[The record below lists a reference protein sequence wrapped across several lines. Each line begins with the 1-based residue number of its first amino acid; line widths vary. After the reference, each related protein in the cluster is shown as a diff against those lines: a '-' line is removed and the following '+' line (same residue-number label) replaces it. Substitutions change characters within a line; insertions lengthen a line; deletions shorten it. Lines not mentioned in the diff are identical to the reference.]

1 MPDNYLESLMSNYH
15 KYKDPQRPPALED
28 VQKLQIAI
36 KQVEGRFD
44 ALLRLI
50 TSFAQAPSLEE
61 MLRILVVHGQVLLPF
76 EAIELMKLDESGE
89 RLLLYSMCYEGRIK
103 WDIVMNIK
111 GTEMESM
118 VNERRISLVGNVH
131 EEPDFPVSDVVHIYN
146 IHSIMQV
153 PMSSGDEFLGFLCYY
168 HRKPDVFRQNFLEL
182 AGFFSSLVGMTLE
195 NILLREKCQFHQ
207 APSMEK
213 GEPDYSLSLF
223 LREELKPLQDKIV
236 ERCQG
241 FSEKSA
247 GKMTTKQQDLVKEIR
262 EFAETEQRKLEHL
275 NEYLLLSGG
284 QVYLDRRKADI
295 GRAINDSLDKLKS
308 RIDDKGLRILLE
320 VDKKFPQVVADYKKL
335 QRILIALIENAI
347 EASKAGNLLRINV
360 ALEGSDAVVGISDF
374 GDPINPKDFENILT
388 PFGKIE
394 YTSTPKRGKLILNM
408 PVVKMLVTLSGGKIW
423 IESDNEETTFLFTLP
438 VVK

>member
-1 MPDNYLESLMSNYH
+1 
-15 KYKDPQRPPALED
+15 
-28 VQKLQIAI
+28 
-36 KQVEGRFD
+36 
-44 ALLRLI
+44 
-50 TSFAQAPSLEE
+50 
-61 MLRILVVHGQVLLPF
+61 
-76 EAIELMKLDESGE
+76 
-89 RLLLYSMCYEGRIK
+89 
-103 WDIVMNIK
+103 
-111 GTEMESM
+111 
-118 VNERRISLVGNVH
+118 
-131 EEPDFPVSDVVHIYN
+131 
-146 IHSIMQV
+146 
-153 PMSSGDEFLGFLCYY
+153 
-168 HRKPDVFRQNFLEL
+168 
-182 AGFFSSLVGMTLE
+182 
-195 NILLREKCQFHQ
+195 
-207 APSMEK
+207 MEK
-213 GEPDYSLSLF
+213 GEPDYALSLF

-262 EFAETEQRKLEHL
+262 EFAEIEQRKLEHL

-295 GRAINDSLDKLKS
+295 SRAINDSLDKLKS

-374 GDPINPKDFENILT
+374 GEPINQKDFENILT

-394 YTSTPKRGKLILNM
+394 HTSTPKRGKLILNM

-423 IESDNEETTFLFTLP
+423 IESDKEETTFLFTLP